1 MVISTVVLTGTVTP
15 IVKKLY
21 NPSKRYATTKRRT
34 IEHAS
39 SHDSELRLLACVH
52 HHDNTPSLIR
62 LLDISNPTTTSPLC
76 FYVVHLIPLAG
87 RSTPLLITHRPGRR
101 TSFHSTLSDRI
112 IHAFRLFEHHNSGK
126 VMMSPIT
133 AMAPCASMHND
144 VCSLAFE
151 KRACI
156 VIVPFHKQ
164 YWSQHGA
171 AATANNHEALRAVN
185 LNILRNT
192 PCSVGILVDRGS
204 SSSSAA
210 VNYLSSKGTYSVGVI
225 FIEGPDDREA
235 LAYAMRMAGKANV
248 CVTVIRLVDSYVE
261 PSQND
266 LDMVDKFKAFLK
278 SSSNTSTKKKHFY
291 KEKAVKNSLEMINVI
306 RSMENQ
312 SYNLILVGRRHF
324 SESPLFAGL
333 TEWNEYPELGSIGD
347 VLASGDTNSEFSLLV
362 VQQHAFEGVKDP
374 DSPKYHVMMMMNS
387 AVSVQVDVVPSHH
400 HNNLGSKVTR
410 PRPVPVSMETN
421 RKSRDQ
427 V

>member
-1 MVISTVVLTGTVTP
+1 
-15 IVKKLY
+15 
-21 NPSKRYATTKRRT
+21 
-34 IEHAS
+34 
-39 SHDSELRLLACVH
+39 
-52 HHDNTPSLIR
+52 
-62 LLDISNPTTTSPLC
+62 
-76 FYVVHLIPLAG
+76 
-87 RSTPLLITHRPGRR
+87 
-101 TSFHSTLSDRI
+101 
-112 IHAFRLFEHHNSGK
+112 
-126 VMMSPIT
+126 
-133 AMAPCASMHND
+133 
-144 VCSLAFE
+144 
-151 KRACI
+151 
-156 VIVPFHKQ
+156 
-164 YWSQHGA
+164 
-171 AATANNHEALRAVN
+171 
-185 LNILRNT
+185 
-192 PCSVGILVDRGS
+192 
-204 SSSSAA
+204 
-210 VNYLSSKGTYSVGVI
+210 
-225 FIEGPDDREA
+225 
-235 LAYAMRMAGKANV
+235 MAGKANV
-248 CVTVIRLVDSYVE
+248 CVTVIRLVDSYAE

-312 SYNLILVGRRHF
+312 SYNLILVGRRHS

-387 AVSVQVDVVPSHH
+387 AVSVQVDVAPSHH